1 MAAAVMPTISIAGL
15 HRAPKGRDLEI
26 SRAVHNTLPHPEE
39 QPEISDT
46 MLKAVGDIL
55 IRHGA
60 QGTFGIHLLHSH
72 FTAPE
77 GTILLGVQVPMT
89 DTTNACWTKPSDGSF
104 VAYEFH
110 EGEASSDGGNIGPAF
125 FREFADFLRRNNLA
139 DLLALELL
147 DGPQNNIQKELQVG
161 PQATV
166 LFHEEDV
173 IGLSLPTITTGWSFK
188 LGDDGIISCK
198 GGTVYSAKKDTHHV
212 FVDSK
217 PFATVEAL
225 KNALRGEGIIG

>member
-46 MLKAVGDIL
+46 MLKA
-55 IRHGA
+55 
-60 QGTFGIHLLHSH
+60 
-72 FTAPE
+72 
-77 GTILLGVQVPMT
+77 
-89 DTTNACWTKPSDGSF
+89 SDGSF
-104 VAYEFH
+104 VA
-110 EGEASSDGGNIGPAF
+110 
-125 FREFADFLRRNNLA
+125 EFADFLRRNNLA

-188 LGDDGIISCK
+188 LGDDGIISYRK
-198 GGTVYSAKKDTHHV
+198 S
-212 FVDSK
+212 
-217 PFATVEAL
+217 
-225 KNALRGEGIIG
+225 EGFSPLEVTEP

>member
-46 MLKAVGDIL
+46 MLKA
-55 IRHGA
+55 
-60 QGTFGIHLLHSH
+60 
-72 FTAPE
+72 
-77 GTILLGVQVPMT
+77 
-89 DTTNACWTKPSDGSF
+89 SDGSF